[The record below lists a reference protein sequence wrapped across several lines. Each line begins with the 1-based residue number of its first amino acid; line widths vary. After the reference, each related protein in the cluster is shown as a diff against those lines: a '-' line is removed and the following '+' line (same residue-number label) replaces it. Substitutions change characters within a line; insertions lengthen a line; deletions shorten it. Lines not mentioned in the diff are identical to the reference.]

1 MALSNAL
8 ATHPFLSDRITNLEE
23 SQTIAMAKKG
33 RELAAKGHDVINL
46 SFGEPDFET
55 PKHIREAAK
64 QAIDEGWSHYPP
76 VAGYPEL
83 RKAVSDKFKH
93 ENGLDYSPEQ
103 IVVSTG
109 AKQSIANVLMCLV
122 NPGDE
127 VIILGPYW
135 VSYQE
140 LVKLCEGIPVIVSGS
155 VDEGFKPSAAKIQAA
170 ITGKTKLIMYSAPS
184 NPAGAVFTED
194 EMEEFASMLQAYPD
208 VHVLADEIY
217 EHILFEGKH
226 QSIGSFPGMLQRT
239 ITVNGL
245 SKAFA
250 MTGYRLGYM
259 GAPLEIA
266 KACDKMQGQI
276 TSGANSIAQRA
287 AITALTTSLAPT
299 EEMSRRFKMR
309 RDACVGALLKSPG
322 LKVYNPHAAFYL
334 LPDVSSYYGMHTL
347 TGEVIANST
356 DLCLYLLQN
365 YFISLVPGDAFGDD
379 RCIRFSFAAEDGQ
392 LVKAM
397 ERFAA
402 GLASLQA

>member
-1 MALSNAL
+1 VNDIAL
-8 ATHPFLSDRITNLEE
+8 AHKLLSDRITQLEE

-33 RELAAKGHDVINL
+33 RELAAQGHDVINL

-55 PKHIREAAK
+55 PAHIKEAAK
-64 QAIDEGWSHYPP
+64 VAIDEGWSHYPP
-76 VAGYPEL
+76 VSGYPEL
-83 RKAVSDKFKH
+83 RKAVSEKFKR

-135 VSYQE
+135 VSYLE
-140 LVKLCEGIPVIVSGS
+140 LVKLCEGVPVVVSGS
-155 VDEGFKPSAAKIQAA
+155 VDEGFKPSAAAIEQA
-170 ITGKTKLIMYSAPS
+170 ITPRTKLIMYSAPS
-184 NPAGAVFTED
+184 NPAGAVFSEQ
-194 EMEEFASMLQAYPD
+194 EMAAFAAMLQAYPEII
-208 VHVLADEIY
+208 VLADEIY

-226 QSIGSFPGMLQRT
+226 QSIGAYPGMLKRT
-239 ITVNGL
+239 VTVNGL

-250 MTGYRLGYM
+250 MTGYRIGYM

-299 EEMSRRFKMR
+299 EEMSRRFKIR
-309 RDACVGALLKSPG
+309 RDACVAALQQIPNI
-322 LKVYNPHAAFYL
+322 KVYVPHAAFYL
-334 LPDVSSYYGMHTL
+334 FPDVSAYFGKHTPQ
-347 TGEVIANST
+347 GEVIANSM
-356 DLCLYLLQN
+356 DLSLYILQH
-365 YFISLVPGDAFGDD
+365 YYVSLVPGEAFGDA
-379 RCIRFSFAAEDGQ
+379 RCIRFSFAADDAA
-392 LVKAM
+392 LAKAM
-397 ERFAA
+397 TRFADA
-402 GLASLQA
+402 LASLK